1 MGIACWTMSRRP
13 SQTREETAKV
23 APENVDLGDPWPRG
37 FFDCLGDCKAC
48 CCGCCCPCYTHA
60 ANAVTSKSAPCQ
72 SESVCGTCCLFC
84 ICQPCCPG
92 YCCLAKPTRLA
103 IRNRYLLEER
113 AAGMGCCDGDCCAKW
128 CCCCCSI
135 IQEARTLAYF
145 EGKGN
150 AYVLSKEGYDAPEEG
165 GDTGP
170 APGSVAYEENAAKAA
185 ERRGDEQRAA
195 KAARNK
201 KASKGGYGHLPP
213 HHPAAVQAA
222 NVAKRDKMKEREQT
236 VLQKKCEKRMKKGEL
251 WHVIDHA
258 PEFPQPGKKM
268 AMRGPFK
275 RYLDAQRHGVTCD
288 AGMPKWWEVAET
300 SNGAAPGESFCLKF
314 KKRVLRGEGDVG
326 MSVLPEPCSDEWKGI
341 MKGVGKFLL
350 MNEEGLFLKCEKDGS
365 VAMTECNPE
374 DINSF
379 RPFIWETKYK

>member
-13 SQTREETAKV
+13 SQTREEPAKV

-60 ANAVTSKSAPCQ
+60 ANAVTSKSAPCE

-150 AYVLSKEGYDAPEEG
+150 AYVLSKE
-165 GDTGP
+165 
-170 APGSVAYEENAAKAA
+170 
-185 ERRGDEQRAA
+185 
-195 KAARNK
+195 
-201 KASKGGYGHLPP
+201 
-213 HHPAAVQAA
+213 
-222 NVAKRDKMKEREQT
+222 
-236 VLQKKCEKRMKKGEL
+236 
-251 WHVIDHA
+251 
-258 PEFPQPGKKM
+258 
-268 AMRGPFK
+268 
-275 RYLDAQRHGVTCD
+275 
-288 AGMPKWWEVAET
+288 VAET

-365 VAMTECNPE
+365 VA
-374 DINSF
+374 
-379 RPFIWETKYK
+379 